1 MAPEIV
7 LQLALLALTLAIF
20 IAIHKHPREALTKL
34 RTRHRATLQSNR
46 HFAHGSQL
54 LAQARSTAHTA
65 QSLAHAKSALIEAQ
79 KALSLSPKDPEP
91 LVLKALALDLMGHKS
106 SALRSLDLALSS
118 PRVRSLAERERGD
131 ALVKRAELK
140 LSTNRRRRVDSAVED
155 LVEAVR
161 LGGSTKATAF
171 CLLGECYEW
180 KGIREEAKNAFE
192 EALRVEPGSVA
203 ARQGLDRLGP

>member
-1 MAPEIV
+1 
-7 LQLALLALTLAIF
+7 
-20 IAIHKHPREALTKL
+20 
-34 RTRHRATLQSNR
+34 
-46 HFAHGSQL
+46 
-54 LAQARSTAHTA
+54 
-65 QSLAHAKSALIEAQ
+65 
-79 KALSLSPKDPEP
+79 
-91 LVLKALALDLMGHKS
+91 MGHKS